1 MELKEKY
8 FHLVKRARQNASNGL
23 IEMVREQPA
32 RLQDERTPL
41 ADLMEFI
48 IKTAVA
54 ERASDVHFEPLEQEV
69 RIRLRINGCMKQF
82 FQDMPWELYGNLL
95 SRLKIMCGLDIAEK
109 RLPQDGRFSFM
120 ADGSRMLD
128 IRVSIVP
135 MINGEKIVL
144 RLLNNQ
150 ESFKGIEQLDF
161 TSRNYE
167 LLRQKC
173 TSGHGAVLLSGPVN
187 SGKTT
192 DLYAILSMLN
202 QEGRNIISI
211 EDPVEYR
218 IEGINQIQI
227 NEKIGYT
234 FEMAL
239 RAVLR
244 QDFDCLAVGELR
256 NAETAD
262 MMITSALT
270 GRRVFA
276 TLHTPGAVKT
286 IFRLLDM
293 GIKPYLLASAISL
306 VVGQRLVKR
315 LCPCCR
321 EAYFV
326 QKESGEGIF
335 LGDEY
340 RWQSDRFFKHREGG
354 CAACNY
360 TGYAGRIAVQ
370 ELLSVEGDVAEA
382 VMNNVKAEDLEAI
395 AMENGMIGMKQDGI
409 AKAALGYLEL
419 TELMEI
425 F

>member
-1 MELKEKY
+1 M
-8 FHLVKRARQNASNGL
+8 R
-23 IEMVREQPA
+23 
-32 RLQDERTPL
+32 
-41 ADLMEFI
+41 
-48 IKTAVA
+48 
-54 ERASDVHFEPLEQEV
+54 
-69 RIRLRINGCMKQF
+69 QF

-109 RLPQDGRFSFM
+109 RLPQDGRFSFS
-120 ADGSRMLD
+120 AAGGKALD

-150 ESFKGIEQLDF
+150 DSFKQLEQLDF

-167 LLRQKC
+167 LLWQKC

-218 IEGINQIQI
+218 IEGINQIQV

-256 NAETAD
+256 NAETAELL
-262 MMITSALT
+262 ITSALT

-306 VVGQRLVKR
+306 VAGQRLVKR

-340 RWQSDRFFKHREGG
+340 GRQADRFFRHREGG

-370 ELLSVEGDVAEA
+370 ELLSVEGRVAEA
-382 VMNNVKAEDLEAI
+382 VMSGVKAEDLEAVAI
-395 AMENGMIGMKQDGI
+395 EDGMIGMKQDGI
-409 AKAALGYLEL
+409 VKASLGYLEL
-419 TELMEI
+419 AELMKI

>member
-1 MELKEKY
+1 MELKEEY
-8 FHLVKRARQNASNGL
+8 FRLLKRARQNASSGL

-32 RLQDERTPL
+32 RLKDERTPL
-41 ADLMEFI
+41 AELIEFI
-48 IKTAVA
+48 IQTAVA
-54 ERASDVHFEPLEQEV
+54 ERASDVHFEPLEQTV
-69 RIRLRINGCMKQF
+69 RIRLRINGCMRQF
-82 FQDMPWELYGNLL
+82 FQNMPWELYGNLL
-95 SRLKIMCGLDIAEK
+95 SRLKIICGLDIAEK
-109 RLPQDGRFSFM
+109 RLPQDGRFSFS
-120 ADGSRMLD
+120 AAGSRVLD

-150 ESFKGIEQLDF
+150 DSFKGIEQLDF
-161 TSRNYE
+161 TDRNYE
-167 LLRQKC
+167 VLLQKC
-173 TSGHGAVLLSGPVN
+173 TSGHGAILLSGPVN

-192 DLYAILSMLN
+192 DLYAILGMLN

-256 NAETAD
+256 NAETAELL
-262 MMITSALT
+262 ITSALT

-326 QKESGEGIF
+326 QKDSEEGIF

-340 RWQSDRFFKHREGG
+340 GGQEDKFFRHREGG

-360 TGYAGRIAVQ
+360 TGFAGRIAVQ
-370 ELLSVEGDVAEA
+370 ELLSVEGEIAEA
-382 VMNNVKAEDLEAI
+382 VMSRVKSEDLEAL
-395 AMENGMIGMKQDGI
+395 AVENGMVGMKQDGI
-409 AKAALGYLEL
+409 VKASLGYLEL
-419 TELMEI
+419 AELMKI

>member
-1 MELKEKY
+1 MELKEEY
-8 FHLVKRARQNASNGL
+8 SHLMKRAYQNASSGL
-23 IEMVREQPA
+23 IEMVREQPV

-41 ADLMEFI
+41 AELMEFI
-48 IKTAVA
+48 LRTAVA
-54 ERASDVHFEPLEQEV
+54 ERASDVHFEPLEQAV
-69 RIRLRINGCMKQF
+69 RIRLRINGCMRQF

-109 RLPQDGRFSFM
+109 RLPQDGRFSFL
-120 ADGSRMLD
+120 AAGGKALD

-150 ESFKGIEQLDF
+150 DSFKQLEQLDF

-167 LLRQKC
+167 LLWQKC

-218 IEGINQIQI
+218 SEGINQIQV

-256 NAETAD
+256 NAETAELL
-262 MMITSALT
+262 ITSALT

-306 VVGQRLVKR
+306 VAGQRLVKR

-340 RWQSDRFFKHREGG
+340 GRQADRFFRHREGG

-370 ELLSVEGDVAEA
+370 ELLSVEGRVAEA
-382 VMNNVKAEDLEAI
+382 VMSGVKAEDLEAVAI
-395 AMENGMIGMKQDGI
+395 EDGMIGMKQDGI
-409 AKAALGYLEL
+409 VKASLGYLEL
-419 TELMEI
+419 AELMKI

>member
-1 MELKEKY
+1 MELKEEY
-8 FHLVKRARQNASNGL
+8 SHLMKRAYQNASSGL
-23 IEMVREQPA
+23 IEMVREQPV

-41 ADLMEFI
+41 AELMEFI
-48 IKTAVA
+48 LRTAVA
-54 ERASDVHFEPLEQEV
+54 ERASDVHFEPLEQAV
-69 RIRLRINGCMKQF
+69 RIRLRINGCMRQF

-109 RLPQDGRFSFM
+109 RLPQDGRFSFS
-120 ADGSRMLD
+120 AAGGKALD

-150 ESFKGIEQLDF
+150 DSFKQLEQLDF

-167 LLRQKC
+167 LLWQKC
-173 TSGHGAVLLSGPVN
+173 TSGHGAILLSGPVN

-192 DLYAILSMLN
+192 EFYAILSMLN

-256 NAETAD
+256 NAETAELL
-262 MMITSALT
+262 ITSALT

-306 VVGQRLVKR
+306 VAGQRLVKR

-340 RWQSDRFFKHREGG
+340 GRQADRFFRHREGG

-370 ELLSVEGDVAEA
+370 ELLSVEGRVAEA
-382 VMNNVKAEDLEAI
+382 VMSGVKAEDLEAVAI
-395 AMENGMIGMKQDGI
+395 EDGMIGMKQDGI
-409 AKAALGYLEL
+409 VKASLGYLEL
-419 TELMEI
+419 AELMKI

>member
-1 MELKEKY
+1 MELKEEY
-8 FHLVKRARQNASNGL
+8 FRLLKRARQNASSGL

-32 RLQDERTPL
+32 RLKDERTPL
-41 ADLMEFI
+41 AELIEFI
-48 IKTAVA
+48 IQTAVA
-54 ERASDVHFEPLEQEV
+54 ERASDVHFEPLEQTV
-69 RIRLRINGCMKQF
+69 RIRLRINGCMRQF

-95 SRLKIMCGLDIAEK
+95 SRLKIICGLDIAEK
-109 RLPQDGRFSFM
+109 RLPQDGRFSFS
-120 ADGSRMLD
+120 AAGSRVLD

-150 ESFKGIEQLDF
+150 DSFKGIEQLDF
-161 TSRNYE
+161 TDRNYE
-167 LLRQKC
+167 VLLQKC
-173 TSGHGAVLLSGPVN
+173 TSGHGAILLSGPVN

-192 DLYAILSMLN
+192 DLYAILGMLN

-256 NAETAD
+256 NAETAELL
-262 MMITSALT
+262 ITSALT

-326 QKESGEGIF
+326 QKDSEEGIF

-340 RWQSDRFFKHREGG
+340 GGQEDKFFRHREGG

-360 TGYAGRIAVQ
+360 TGFAGRIAVQ
-370 ELLSVEGDVAEA
+370 ELLSVEGEIAEA
-382 VMNNVKAEDLEAI
+382 VMSRVKSEDLEAL
-395 AMENGMIGMKQDGI
+395 AVENGMVGMKQDGI
-409 AKAALGYLEL
+409 VKASLGYLEL
-419 TELMEI
+419 AELMKI

>member
-1 MELKEKY
+1 MELKEEY
-8 FHLVKRARQNASNGL
+8 FRLLKRARQNASSGL

-32 RLQDERTPL
+32 RLKDERTPL
-41 ADLMEFI
+41 AELIEFI
-48 IKTAVA
+48 IQTAVA
-54 ERASDVHFEPLEQEV
+54 ERASDVHFEPLEQTV
-69 RIRLRINGCMKQF
+69 RIRLRINGGMRQF

-95 SRLKIMCGLDIAEK
+95 SRLKIICGLDIAEK
-109 RLPQDGRFSFM
+109 RLPQDGRFSFS
-120 ADGSRMLD
+120 AAGSRVLD

-150 ESFKGIEQLDF
+150 DSFKGIEQLDF
-161 TSRNYE
+161 TARNYE
-167 LLRQKC
+167 VLLQKC
-173 TSGHGAVLLSGPVN
+173 TSGHGAILLSGPVN

-192 DLYAILSMLN
+192 DLYAILGMLN

-256 NAETAD
+256 NAETAELL
-262 MMITSALT
+262 ITSALT

-326 QKESGEGIF
+326 QKDSEEGIF

-340 RWQSDRFFKHREGG
+340 GGQEDKFFRHREGG

-360 TGYAGRIAVQ
+360 TGFAGRIAVQ
-370 ELLSVEGDVAEA
+370 ELLSVEGEIAEA
-382 VMNNVKAEDLEAI
+382 VMSRVKSEDLEAL
-395 AMENGMIGMKQDGI
+395 AVENGMVGMKQDGI
-409 AKAALGYLEL
+409 VKASLGYLEL
-419 TELMEI
+419 AELMKI

>member
-1 MELKEKY
+1 MELKEEY
-8 FHLVKRARQNASNGL
+8 SHLMKRAYQNASSGL
-23 IEMVREQPA
+23 IEMVREQPV

-41 ADLMEFI
+41 AELMEFI
-48 IKTAVA
+48 LRTAVA
-54 ERASDVHFEPLEQEV
+54 ERASDVHFEPLEQAV
-69 RIRLRINGCMKQF
+69 RIRLRINGCMRQF

-109 RLPQDGRFSFM
+109 RLPQDGRFSFS
-120 ADGSRMLD
+120 AAGGKALD

-150 ESFKGIEQLDF
+150 DSFKQLEQLDF

-167 LLRQKC
+167 LLWQKC

-218 IEGINQIQI
+218 IEGINQIQV

-256 NAETAD
+256 NAETAELL
-262 MMITSALT
+262 ITSALT

-306 VVGQRLVKR
+306 VAGQRLVKR
-315 LCPCCR
+315 LCACCR

-340 RWQSDRFFKHREGG
+340 GRQADRFFRHREGG

-370 ELLSVEGDVAEA
+370 ELLSVEGRVAEA
-382 VMNNVKAEDLEAI
+382 VMSGVKAEDLEAVAI
-395 AMENGMIGMKQDGI
+395 EDGMIGMKQDGI
-409 AKAALGYLEL
+409 VKASLGYLEL
-419 TELMEI
+419 AELMKI

>member
-1 MELKEKY
+1 MELKEEY
-8 FHLVKRARQNASNGL
+8 FRLLKRARQNASSGL

-32 RLQDERTPL
+32 RLKDERTPL
-41 ADLMEFI
+41 AELIEFI
-48 IKTAVA
+48 IQTAVA
-54 ERASDVHFEPLEQEV
+54 ERASDVHFEPLEQTV
-69 RIRLRINGCMKQF
+69 RIRLRINGCMRQF

-95 SRLKIMCGLDIAEK
+95 SRLKIICGLDIAEK
-109 RLPQDGRFSFM
+109 RLPQDGRFSFS
-120 ADGSRMLD
+120 AAGSRVLD

-150 ESFKGIEQLDF
+150 DSFKGIEQLDF
-161 TSRNYE
+161 TARNYE
-167 LLRQKC
+167 VLLQKC
-173 TSGHGAVLLSGPVN
+173 TSGHGAILLSGPVN

-192 DLYAILSMLN
+192 DLYAILGMLN

-256 NAETAD
+256 NAETAELL
-262 MMITSALT
+262 ITSALT

-326 QKESGEGIF
+326 QKDSEEGIF

-340 RWQSDRFFKHREGG
+340 GGQEDKFFRHREGG

-360 TGYAGRIAVQ
+360 TGFAGRIAVQ
-370 ELLSVEGDVAEA
+370 ELLSVEGEIAEA
-382 VMNNVKAEDLEAI
+382 VMSRVKSEDLEAL
-395 AMENGMIGMKQDGI
+395 AVENGMVGMKQDGI
-409 AKAALGYLEL
+409 VKASLGYLEL
-419 TELMEI
+419 AELMKI

>member
-1 MELKEKY
+1 MELKEEY
-8 FHLVKRARQNASNGL
+8 SHLMKRAYQNASSGL
-23 IEMVREQPA
+23 IEMVREQPV

-41 ADLMEFI
+41 AELMEFI
-48 IKTAVA
+48 LRTAVA
-54 ERASDVHFEPLEQEV
+54 ERASDVHFEPLEQAV
-69 RIRLRINGCMKQF
+69 RIRLRINGCMRQL

-109 RLPQDGRFSFM
+109 RLPQDGRFSFS
-120 ADGSRMLD
+120 AAGGKALD

-150 ESFKGIEQLDF
+150 DSFKQLEQLDF

-167 LLRQKC
+167 LLWQKC

-218 IEGINQIQI
+218 IEGINQIQV

-256 NAETAD
+256 NAETAELL
-262 MMITSALT
+262 ITSALT

-306 VVGQRLVKR
+306 VAGQRLVKR

-340 RWQSDRFFKHREGG
+340 GRQADRFFRHREGG

-360 TGYAGRIAVQ
+360 TGYSGRIAVQ
-370 ELLSVEGDVAEA
+370 ELLSVEGRVAEA
-382 VMNNVKAEDLEAI
+382 VMSGVKAEDLEAVAI
-395 AMENGMIGMKQDGI
+395 EDGMIGMKQDGI
-409 AKAALGYLEL
+409 VKASLGYLEL
-419 TELMEI
+419 AELMKI

>member
-1 MELKEKY
+1 MEPQEEY
-8 FHLVKRARQNASNGL
+8 CHLLKRARQNTSSGL
-23 IEMVREQPA
+23 LEMVREQPA

-41 ADLMEFI
+41 AELIEFI
-48 IKTAVA
+48 LNAAVA
-54 ERASDVHFEPLEQEV
+54 EKASDVHFEPLGQEV

-82 FQDMPWELYGNLL
+82 FQEMPWELYGNLL
-95 SRLKIMCGLDIAEK
+95 SRLKIMCSLDISEK
-109 RLPQDGRFSFM
+109 RLPQDGRFSFL
-120 ADGSRMLD
+120 ATGNRALD

-150 ESFKGIEQLDF
+150 DSFKGLEQLDF
-161 TSRNYE
+161 SSRNYE
-167 LLRQKC
+167 VLRQKC
-173 TSGHGAVLLSGPVN
+173 SSGNGAVLLSGPVN

-202 QEGRNIISI
+202 KEGRNIISI

-218 IEGINQIQI
+218 IDGINQIQV

-256 NAETAD
+256 SAEAAELL
-262 MMITSALT
+262 ITSALT

-306 VVGQRLVKR
+306 IVGQRLVKR

-321 EAYFV
+321 QEYFV

-335 LGDEY
+335 LGGKVLG
-340 RWQSDRFFKHREGG
+340 QSDRFFRHREGG

-370 ELLSVEGDVAEA
+370 ELLFVEGEVAEA
-382 VMNNVKAEDLEAI
+382 VMNRAKYEDLEAAAI
-395 AMENGMIGMKQDGI
+395 ENGMTDMKQDGI

>member
-1 MELKEKY
+1 MELKEEY
-8 FHLVKRARQNASNGL
+8 SHLMKRAYQNASSGL
-23 IEMVREQPA
+23 IEMVREQPV

-41 ADLMEFI
+41 AELMEFI
-48 IKTAVA
+48 LRTAVA
-54 ERASDVHFEPLEQEV
+54 ERASDVHFEPLEQAV
-69 RIRLRINGCMKQF
+69 RIRLRINGCMRQF

-109 RLPQDGRFSFM
+109 RLPQDGRFSFS
-120 ADGSRMLD
+120 AAGGKALD

-150 ESFKGIEQLDF
+150 DSFKQLEQLDF

-167 LLRQKC
+167 LLWQKC

-192 DLYAILSMLN
+192 DFYAILSMLN

-218 IEGINQIQI
+218 IEGINQIQV

-256 NAETAD
+256 NAETAELL
-262 MMITSALT
+262 ITSALT

-306 VVGQRLVKR
+306 VAGQRLVKR

-340 RWQSDRFFKHREGG
+340 GRQADRFFRHREGG

-370 ELLSVEGDVAEA
+370 ELLSVEGRVAEA
-382 VMNNVKAEDLEAI
+382 VMSGVKAEDLEAVAI
-395 AMENGMIGMKQDGI
+395 EDGMIGMKQDGI
-409 AKAALGYLEL
+409 VKASLGYLEL
-419 TELMEI
+419 AELMKI